1 MISFNKA
8 QNLFTISILVIL
20 LMLGGCGDFTQ
31 NSKEPDTVYSCV
43 LAKDAIEIY
52 LGMPVSELSEV
63 LNSLIEDNWVT
74 TLPQQSLTVICVDGV
89 LCQASIDNE
98 KWAVNRNMLV
108 GISLDEVKE
117 TLGDKYE
124 ERDLDA
130 NAMVSVIEYYY
141 DASGELA
148 ENSAQYDYSI
158 QMNSMYKDGADKKTV
173 VNLIAG
179 KDFSTDS
186 IIGASYF
193 MEQGVGSASFPV
205 PRIDANF
212 ASVDVIY
219 DGEEDFVISQN
230 GTELFRR
237 SGKYDGRVHLPA
249 IGKGNLEISAD
260 GDWSIIARYFYD
272 EKGAALVTG
281 TGDFITGYYS
291 PESSPQ
297 KWRVI
302 HEGDG
307 RFIINQ
313 FHWSNG
319 KISENAVDI
328 SGSYSADMEC
338 IFEGYSVA
346 LEILT
351 EGNWIIELVE

>member
-1 MISFNKA
+1 MISFNKV
-8 QNLFTISILVIL
+8 QSIFTISILVIL
-20 LMLGGCGDFTQ
+20 LMLGGCSDSTQ

-43 LAKDAIEIY
+43 LAKGDIEIY
-52 LGMPVSELSEV
+52 LGMSVSELSEV
-63 LNSLIEDNWVT
+63 LNSLIEDNWIT
-74 TLPQQSLTVICVDGV
+74 TLPQQSLTVLCVDGV

-98 KWAVNRNMLV
+98 NWAVNGDMLL
-108 GISLDEVKE
+108 GMSLDEVKE
-117 TLGDKYE
+117 TLGDKCE

-130 NAMVSVIEYYY
+130 NAMISIIEYYY

-173 VNLIAG
+173 VNLITA
-179 KDFSTDS
+179 KDFSADS

-193 MEQGVGSASFPV
+193 MEQGSGSASFPV

-237 SGKYDGRVHLPA
+237 FGKYDGRIHLPA
-249 IGKGNLEISAD
+249 IEKGNLEISAD

-272 EKGAALVTG
+272 EKGAVLMTG
-281 TGDFITGYYS
+281 TGDFIIGYYS
-291 PESSPQ
+291 PESSAQ
-297 KWRVI
+297 KWRVT

-319 KISENAVDI
+319 KISETAVDV
-328 SGSYSADMEC
+328 SGSYSADMDC
-338 IFEGYSVA
+338 LFQGYPVA

-351 EGNWIIELVE
+351 EGNWTIELVE